1 MYLLKMKVLYVID
14 PGTVGGATVAF
25 FDLIIQMQKMKV
37 ETVVLTSQYNEFN
50 TKLENIGVNTI
61 VDRHKTVLGGVAS
74 GIRRPISFLK
84 RWIMYRVCEA
94 RAIQH
99 ISKQLDLS
107 TIDLIHTNSARNSI
121 GCLISKKY
129 GIPHIMHIREFADKD
144 FSCVSFRN
152 NYIEYYNQFSER
164 FLAVSDAV
172 KEHWIKKGI
181 NKKKILTVY
190 DGVRYDNIRLSTDES
205 KKDNILKLVI
215 VGGVVQT
222 KGQDLA
228 VRAISLLPEE
238 LKYNV
243 ILDIVGW
250 YDEKYVNSM
259 KRFADDNRIAS
270 QVRFLGSR
278 DDVHCIIGDYHV
290 GLMCSKSEGFGLVTA
305 EYMHAQLGVIA
316 SNSGA
321 SPELIVN
328 GVCGLTFE
336 VGNAKDLARCIET
349 YYRNRDLLIKHSHAA
364 KERALSNFTDA
375 INAENIFS
383 VYKDLLKN

>member
-1 MYLLKMKVLYVID
+1 MKVLYVID

-121 GCLISKKY
+121 GCFISKKY

-144 FSCVSFRN
+144 FACVSFRKD
-152 NYIEYYNQFSER
+152 YISYYNQFTDK
-164 FLAVSDAV
+164 FLAVSNAV
-172 KEHWIKKGI
+172 RDHWINKGI
-181 NKKKILTVY
+181 DKDKILTLY
-190 DGVRYDNIRLSTDES
+190 DGVKCDNILLSTDNS
-205 KKDNILKLVI
+205 KKDDVLKMVI
-215 VGGVVQT
+215 VGGVVRT
-222 KGQDLA
+222 KGQHIA
-228 VRAISLLPEE
+228 VKAISLLPEDIRY
-238 LKYNV
+238 KV
-243 ILDIVGW
+243 TLDIVGW
-250 YDEKYVNSM
+250 VDDKYVMEM
-259 KRFADDNRIAS
+259 KDFLQKNNIS
-270 QVRFLGSR
+270 TQIKFLGAR
-278 DDVHCIIGDYHV
+278 NDVHQILGNYHV